1 MWESDYLDRAFEEKA
16 HGQAPHLSNRVQA
29 PVGAGVS
36 GGREPLWA
44 EQAAST
50 IPIAARRRRKSKRGA
65 VHDGAG
71 GGTRTPM
78 SLRTVDFEST
88 ASTVP
93 PHPPEAR
100 AVCQGGGPGIPT
112 MVGRRWQC
120 GRCRP
125 AHRFDPRSPHW
136 DRPGDLNPAFPG
148 HSRACSPLT
157 PDRHALNGMAIPAGV
172 EPAAFGSASRCSD
185 PLSYGTGWWRFRRD
199 SNPCSRLDKPVS

>member
-1 MWESDYLDRAFEEKA
+1 MARGPRAGADLREAAPAFTSKGPERVKIAMEAPAFEEKA
-16 HGQAPHLSNRVQA
+16 HGQAPQLSNRVQA
-29 PVGAGVS
+29 PGGAGVS
-36 GGREPLWA
+36 GRRYLCGLSRLHPPFR
-44 EQAAST
+44 SRR
-50 IPIAARRRRKSKRGA
+50 RRRRKSKRGA
-65 VHDGAG
+65 IYDGAG

-100 AVCQGGGPGIPT
+100 AVCHGGGPGIPT

-157 PDRHALNGMAIPAGV
+157 PDRHALKELASQAG
-172 EPAAFGSASRCSD
+172 
-185 PLSYGTGWWRFRRD
+185 
-199 SNPCSRLDKPVS
+199 